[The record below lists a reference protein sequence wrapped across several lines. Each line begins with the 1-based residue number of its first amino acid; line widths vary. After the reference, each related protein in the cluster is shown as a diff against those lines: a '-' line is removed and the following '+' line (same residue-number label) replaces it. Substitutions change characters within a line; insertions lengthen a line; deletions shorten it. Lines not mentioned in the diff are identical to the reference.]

1 MFLGLGT
8 SALAICK
15 VPYHISIIM
24 TPVCIVLGG
33 IANIWSYHILGDL
46 YERYKINNYEH
57 LCQEICGRKMTLF
70 LVITLNIYTVGL
82 LLIHQVLIFRL
93 LGGIINVIGGYNYE
107 SMLTFLSDTYWN
119 QIWVKLCVNFG
130 IGILIIFPLCLVTDM
145 KKLNISSTIGVFT
158 TLFIFL
164 VVLIQF
170 PFYFMEYLE
179 KEYNSEDENTH
190 VNIYKVERGF
200 TKQIQFLQAF
210 ALFFFCFTGHN
221 GLLPALEHLEDPTPA
236 RRAKLYNIAIAM
248 DMIIYLVIAICGYL
262 SVPVDVVD
270 IVFERKRIGTHDVV
284 MTIARILLIPMAIS
298 KIQVNHNIWRIS
310 FVSFI
315 GNDHTKITLKFNLI
329 FTGITLFITTLVS
342 TGRRR
347 APTKWA
353 DSPATST
360 AGTPP
365 SANALRSATRPRR
378 APVTTPTPAASW
390 VIFMRRRSS
399 PTATASA
406 QSRASRRSAASRGA
420 TTTQAPRSRAATRRA
435 RSNAPE
441 PTPARSSDIRSDT
454 ARSRTARRC
463 APATSTPS
471 APEPPEP
478 RRRRRTSPNTT
489 RRG

>member
-1 MFLGLGT
+1 MKWTLLEEVINFHILILIFNKFINLVSEESQREGQSSAEGNTENQTATVIQSITEPVKQHKDSLFKTISNIMFLGLGT

-24 TPVCIVLGG
+24 TPICIVLGG
-33 IANIWSYHILGDL
+33 IVNIWSYHILGDL

-57 LCQEICGRKMTLF
+57 LTEKICGRKMTLF

-130 IGILIIFPLCLVTDM
+130 IGILIIFPLCLITDM

-164 VVLIQF
+164 VVLVQF
-170 PFYFMEYLE
+170 PFYFIEYLD
-179 KEYNSEDENTH
+179 KEYKADDESTH
-190 VNIYKVERGF
+190 INIYHVERGF
-200 TKQIQFLQAF
+200 TKQIQFLQSF
-210 ALFFFCFTGHN
+210 ALFFFCYTGHN
-221 GLLPALEHLEDPTPA
+221 GLLPALEHLENPTPA

-270 IVFERKRIGTHDVV
+270 IVFERKRIWPHDVV

-310 FVSFI
+310 FVSYV
-315 GNDHTKITLKFNLI
+315 GNDHTKITLKYNLI
-329 FTGITLFITTLVS
+329 FTGITLFLTTLISSVYQNIVGYIS
-342 TGRRR
+342 LIGCFCVVF
-347 APTKWA
+347 
-353 DSPATST
+353 PAFLI
-360 AGTPP
+360 PP
-365 SANALRSATRPRR
+365 ILYMYTCGLPKTHWKVIVQIVLGSALCTIGYISG
-378 APVTTPTPAASW
+378 
-390 VIFMRRRSS
+390 IL
-399 PTATASA
+399 
-406 QSRASRRSAASRGA
+406 GLI
-420 TTTQAPRSRAATRRA
+420 
-435 RSNAPE
+435 
-441 PTPARSSDIRSDT
+441 DIINGDK
-454 ARSRTARRC
+454 
-463 APATSTPS
+463 
-471 APEPPEP
+471 
-478 RRRRRTSPNTT
+478 
-489 RRG
+489 

>member
-1 MFLGLGT
+1 MKSTLLEEVINFHILILIFNKFINLVSEESQREGQSSAEGNTENQTATVIQSITEPVKQHKDSLFKTISNIMFLGLGT

-24 TPVCIVLGG
+24 TPICIVLGG
-33 IANIWSYHILGDL
+33 IVNIWSYHILGDL

-57 LCQEICGRKMTLF
+57 LTEKICGRKMTLF

-130 IGILIIFPLCLVTDM
+130 IGILIIFPLCLITDM

-164 VVLIQF
+164 VVLVQF
-170 PFYFMEYLE
+170 PFYFIEYLD
-179 KEYNSEDENTH
+179 KEYKADDENTH
-190 VNIYKVERGF
+190 INIYHVERGF
-200 TKQIQFLQAF
+200 TKQIQFLQSF
-210 ALFFFCFTGHN
+210 ALFFFCYTGHN
-221 GLLPALEHLEDPTPA
+221 GLLPALEHLENPTPA

-270 IVFERKRIGTHDVV
+270 IVFERKRIWPHDVV

-310 FVSFI
+310 FVSYL
-315 GNDHTKITLKFNLI
+315 GNDHTKISLKYNLI
-329 FTGITLFITTLVS
+329 FTGITLFLTTLISSVYQNIVGYIS
-342 TGRRR
+342 LIGCFCVVF
-347 APTKWA
+347 
-353 DSPATST
+353 PAFLI
-360 AGTPP
+360 PP
-365 SANALRSATRPRR
+365 ILYMYTCGLPK
-378 APVTTPTPAASW
+378 THW
-390 VIFMRRRSS
+390 KVIVQIVLGSVLCAIGYIS
-399 PTATASA
+399 
-406 QSRASRRSAASRGA
+406 GILGLI
-420 TTTQAPRSRAATRRA
+420 
-435 RSNAPE
+435 
-441 PTPARSSDIRSDT
+441 DIINGDK
-454 ARSRTARRC
+454 
-463 APATSTPS
+463 
-471 APEPPEP
+471 
-478 RRRRRTSPNTT
+478 
-489 RRG
+489 

>member
-164 VVLIQF
+164 VVLFQF

-315 GNDHTKITLKFNLI
+315 GKDHTKITLKFNLI

-342 TGRRR
+342 SLYQNIVGYI
-347 APTKWA
+347 
-353 DSPATST
+353 SLIGCFCVVFPAFLI
-360 AGTPP
+360 PP
-365 SANALRSATRPRR
+365 ILYMYTCGLPK
-378 APVTTPTPAASW
+378 THW
-390 VIFMRRRSS
+390 KVILQILLGSVLCIIGYIS
-399 PTATASA
+399 
-406 QSRASRRSAASRGA
+406 GILGLI
-420 TTTQAPRSRAATRRA
+420 
-435 RSNAPE
+435 
-441 PTPARSSDIRSDT
+441 DIIKG
-454 ARSRTARRC
+454 
-463 APATSTPS
+463 
-471 APEPPEP
+471 EK
-478 RRRRRTSPNTT
+478 
-489 RRG
+489 

>member
-46 YERYKINNYEH
+46 YERYQINNYEH
-57 LCQEICGRKMTLF
+57 LCEKICGRKMTLF

-107 SMLTFLSDTYWN
+107 SMLTFLSDTYWSE
-119 QIWVKLCVNFG
+119 IWVKLCVNFG
-130 IGILIIFPLCLVTDM
+130 IAILIIFPLCLISKM
-145 KKLNISSTIGVFT
+145 KILNISSTVGVFT
-158 TLFIFL
+158 TLFIFI
-164 VVLIQF
+164 VVLVQF
-170 PFYFMEYLE
+170 PFYFIEYLD
-179 KEYNSEDENTH
+179 KEYKEEDERTH
-190 VNIYKVERGF
+190 INIYHVERGF
-200 TKQIQFLQAF
+200 TDQLQFLQAF

-221 GLLPALEHLEDPTPA
+221 GLLPALEHLENPSPA

-270 IVFERKRIGTHDVV
+270 IVFERKRIWYHDVV

-310 FVSFI
+310 LVSYI
-315 GNDHTKITLKFNLI
+315 GNDHTKITRKFNML

-342 TGRRR
+342 SLYQNIVGYI
-347 APTKWA
+347 
-353 DSPATST
+353 SLIGCFCVVFPAFLI
-360 AGTPP
+360 PP
-365 SANALRSATRPRR
+365 ILYMYTCGLPK
-378 APVTTPTPAASW
+378 THW
-390 VIFMRRRSS
+390 KVISQIILGS
-399 PTATASA
+399 VLCIIGYIS
-406 QSRASRRSAASRGA
+406 GILGLI
-420 TTTQAPRSRAATRRA
+420 
-435 RSNAPE
+435 
-441 PTPARSSDIRSDT
+441 DIIHGDK
-454 ARSRTARRC
+454 
-463 APATSTPS
+463 
-471 APEPPEP
+471 
-478 RRRRRTSPNTT
+478 
-489 RRG
+489 

>member
-1 MFLGLGT
+1 MKSTLLEEVINFHILILIFNKFINLVSEESQREGQSSAEGNTENQTATVIQSITEPVKQHKDSLFKTISNIMFLGLGT

-24 TPVCIVLGG
+24 TPICIVLGG
-33 IANIWSYHILGDL
+33 IVNIWSYHILGDL

-57 LCQEICGRKMTLF
+57 LTEKICGRKMTLF

-130 IGILIIFPLCLVTDM
+130 IGILIIFPLCLITDM

-164 VVLIQF
+164 VVLVQF
-170 PFYFMEYLE
+170 PFYFIEYLD
-179 KEYNSEDENTH
+179 KEYKADDENTH
-190 VNIYKVERGF
+190 INIYHVERGF
-200 TKQIQFLQAF
+200 TKQIQFLQSF
-210 ALFFFCFTGHN
+210 ALFFFCYTGHN
-221 GLLPALEHLEDPTPA
+221 GLLPALEHLENPTPA

-270 IVFERKRIGTHDVV
+270 IVFERKRIWTHDII

-310 FVSFI
+310 FVSYV
-315 GNDHTKITLKFNLI
+315 GNDHTKITLKYNLI
-329 FTGITLFITTLVS
+329 FTGITLFLTTLISSVYQNIVGYIS
-342 TGRRR
+342 LIGCFCVVF
-347 APTKWA
+347 
-353 DSPATST
+353 PAFLI
-360 AGTPP
+360 PP
-365 SANALRSATRPRR
+365 ILYMYTCGLPK
-378 APVTTPTPAASW
+378 THW
-390 VIFMRRRSS
+390 KVIVQIVLGSVLCAIGYIS
-399 PTATASA
+399 
-406 QSRASRRSAASRGA
+406 GILGLI
-420 TTTQAPRSRAATRRA
+420 
-435 RSNAPE
+435 
-441 PTPARSSDIRSDT
+441 DIINGDK
-454 ARSRTARRC
+454 
-463 APATSTPS
+463 
-471 APEPPEP
+471 
-478 RRRRRTSPNTT
+478 
-489 RRG
+489 

>member
-270 IVFERKRIGTHDVV
+270 IVFERKRIWNHDVV

-315 GNDHTKITLKFNLI
+315 GKDHTKISLKFNLI
-329 FTGITLFITTLVS
+329 FTGITLFVTTLVS
-342 TGRRR
+342 SLYQNIVGYI
-347 APTKWA
+347 
-353 DSPATST
+353 SLIGCFCVVFPAFLI
-360 AGTPP
+360 PP
-365 SANALRSATRPRR
+365 ILYMYTCGLPK
-378 APVTTPTPAASW
+378 THW
-390 VIFMRRRSS
+390 KVIMQILLGSVLCIIGYIS
-399 PTATASA
+399 
-406 QSRASRRSAASRGA
+406 GILGLI
-420 TTTQAPRSRAATRRA
+420 
-435 RSNAPE
+435 
-441 PTPARSSDIRSDT
+441 DIIKG
-454 ARSRTARRC
+454 
-463 APATSTPS
+463 
-471 APEPPEP
+471 EK
-478 RRRRRTSPNTT
+478 
-489 RRG
+489 

>member
-270 IVFERKRIGTHDVV
+270 IVFERKRIWTYDII

-310 FVSFI
+310 LVSFI
-315 GNDHTKITLKFNLI
+315 GKDHTKITLKFNLI
-329 FTGITLFITTLVS
+329 FTGITLFLTTLVS
-342 TGRRR
+342 SLYQNIVGYI
-347 APTKWA
+347 
-353 DSPATST
+353 SLIGCFCVVFPAFLI
-360 AGTPP
+360 PP
-365 SANALRSATRPRR
+365 ILYMYTCGLPK
-378 APVTTPTPAASW
+378 THW
-390 VIFMRRRSS
+390 KVILQILLGSVLCIIGYIS
-399 PTATASA
+399 
-406 QSRASRRSAASRGA
+406 GILGLI
-420 TTTQAPRSRAATRRA
+420 
-435 RSNAPE
+435 
-441 PTPARSSDIRSDT
+441 DIING
-454 ARSRTARRC
+454 
-463 APATSTPS
+463 
-471 APEPPEP
+471 EK
-478 RRRRRTSPNTT
+478 
-489 RRG
+489 